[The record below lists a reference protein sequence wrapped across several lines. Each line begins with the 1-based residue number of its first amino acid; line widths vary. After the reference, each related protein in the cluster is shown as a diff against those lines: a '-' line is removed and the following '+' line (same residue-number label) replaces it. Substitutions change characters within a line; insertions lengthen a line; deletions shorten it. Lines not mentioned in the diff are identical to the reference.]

1 MAIRVVPLE
10 TVHEV
15 NEFDCG
21 NDDLNVFLRAT
32 AGQHQ
37 RKFIS
42 KSYVLIDDEAPTTVM
57 GFYTL
62 AVRRMVSKDDLPPE
76 MAKRLPREVP
86 GFSLARLAVQDAIK
100 GQGHGEYLLAHALDR
115 AARVA
120 GEIGGYALFVDA
132 KDQAAAAFYKKYG
145 FISFPDDPLILCM
158 PFANMPQN
166 RDKG

>member
-15 NEFDCG
+15 KEFDCG
-21 NDDLNVFLRAT
+21 NSDLNLFLQAT

-42 KSYVLIDDEAPTTVM
+42 KTYILIDDDAPTEVM

-76 MAKRLPREVP
+76 RLPREVP
-86 GFSLARLAVQDAIK
+86 GYSLARLAVRENLQ
-100 GQGHGEYLLAHALDR
+100 GQGHGEYLLFHALDR

-120 GEIGGYALFVDA
+120 GEIGGYAAFVDA
-132 KDQAAAAFYKKYG
+132 KNEAGAEFYKNYG
-145 FISFPDDPLILCM
+145 FIPFPDDPLILCM
-158 PFANMPQN
+158 PFANMP
-166 RDKG
+166 R